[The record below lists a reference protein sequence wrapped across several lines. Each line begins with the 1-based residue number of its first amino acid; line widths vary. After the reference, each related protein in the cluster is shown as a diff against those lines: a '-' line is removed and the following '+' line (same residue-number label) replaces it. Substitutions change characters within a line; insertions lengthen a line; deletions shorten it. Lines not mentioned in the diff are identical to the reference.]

1 MGNLAIRQYEPVPR
15 QDYRL
20 WIAECGMRSAGW
32 GLKNLAHAKIAKIA
46 KKSELILR
54 DPERPGTRNR
64 VDRVFLCVLCVFA

>member
-1 MGNLAIRQYEPVPR
+1 M
-15 QDYRL
+15 
-20 WIAECGMRSAGW
+20 
-32 GLKNLAHAKIAKIA
+32 KNLAHAKIAKIA